1 MKSLSIEWVSWKGS
15 RTADVSSFIIVP
27 HLHMTIS
34 RLRSIGLIRSIVL
47 IG

>member
-15 RTADVSSFIIVP
+15 RTDVSSFIIVP